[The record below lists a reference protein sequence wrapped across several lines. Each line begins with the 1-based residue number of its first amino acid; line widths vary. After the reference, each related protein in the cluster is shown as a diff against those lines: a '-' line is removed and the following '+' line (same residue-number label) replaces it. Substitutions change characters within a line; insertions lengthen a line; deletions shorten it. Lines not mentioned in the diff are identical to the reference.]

1 MSDNQDALGALLDA
15 YLDLLRSGTAPS
27 IEAYADQY
35 PASAS
40 ELRETLPI
48 LLEMEQIG
56 NMPDEPQSAYMS
68 PPDFDGTD
76 FRFLRKIGSGGM
88 GVVYEALQVSLG
100 RKVAIKILSPARAVE
115 DAALNRLEN
124 EARVIAQLYH
134 PNIVK
139 VYTAGHHGGT
149 FFYAMELLE
158 STDLARQP
166 PSGQREIAQVGVDAS
181 RALAYA
187 HGCGVLHCDIKPS
200 NLFRG
205 ADGILKIG
213 DFGLALS
220 AEECGEAASVRDGTL
235 RYMAPERLA
244 KKRIE
249 FASDQ
254 YSLGA
259 TLYEFL
265 ARQPLRH
272 GTNPPLLARE
282 IQNPHVRFPSGCDQD
297 LAAII
302 AKSLSVDPSDRYP
315 SMSDLADDLQ
325 RYLDHRPVLASRPS
339 AIRRLLLWARR
350 DPFRAAACAFTIV
363 CAAGFM
369 VSMAIGLVNTRRAM
383 EQARKNAVTANN
395 ALQVVFRHVARQ
407 PPSPSDALL
416 LKEILPY
423 YENLSDDA
431 QLTDAGRAVVYESLV
446 KCAMRIG
453 KYDLAEKLQRQL
465 MALGENDADG
475 QSRLAVAVLRQGRKD
490 EAASIWNAIAARFSR
505 GGTPDEQAV
514 AARALIS
521 AADDMSSPGCKLAF
535 DILRRVLEKH
545 PENQKARLE
554 YARMLIEGSPFASGV
569 VMPGVPSDPV
579 RILDELVAQNPQR
592 LYYAVRRMKALYR
605 QYCRKLDKDEPVEDE
620 ESAHLLAQAEDLFA
634 RYANHP
640 GVASLVYHA
649 RRAYLDHAML
659 NCPPPRYTRRHG
671 QFVEFCRTIFSSPD
685 IPGQDKAEIVDAQLE
700 ELGDLVD
707 SPRRFGRHAQMIRD
721 ELDKFSGQRA
731 KEFEERLRLLQEK
744 VPADDPNERRFAPRR
759 HHWKRPKTDDIPQD
773 AL

>member
-1 MSDNQDALGALLDA
+1 MSDTPDNFSELLDA
-15 YLDLLRSGTAPS
+15 YLDGFRKGTVPPP
-27 IEAYADQY
+27 EAFADQH
-35 PASAS
+35 PDCAA

-48 LLEMEQIG
+48 LLEMERIG
-56 NMPDEPQSAYMS
+56 NMRDAAQPTEVS
-68 PPDFDGTD
+68 PPDFSGTD
-76 FRFLRKIGSGGM
+76 FRLLRKIGSGGM
-88 GVVYEALQVSLG
+88 GVVYEALQVSLR
-100 RKVAIKILSPARAVE
+100 RKVAIKILSPARTVE
-115 DAALNRLEN
+115 DTALNRLEN

-139 VYTAGHHGGT
+139 VYTAGHQGGT
-149 FFYAMELLE
+149 FFYAMELLD
-158 STDLARQP
+158 SADLARQP
-166 PSGQREIAQVGVDAS
+166 PTDPREIAQVGVDAA

-200 NLFRG
+200 NIFRG
-205 ADGILKIG
+205 TDGILKIG

-220 AEECGEAASVRDGTL
+220 AEECGEATSVRDGTL

-244 KKRIE
+244 EKRID

-265 ARQPLRH
+265 AKQPLRH
-272 GTNPPLLARE
+272 GTTPSLLAQE
-282 IQNPHVRFPSGCDQD
+282 IQNPQVRFPSGCDPD

-302 AKSLSVDPSDRYP
+302 AKSLSSDPSGRYP
-315 SMSDLADDLQ
+315 SMSDFADDLQ
-325 RYLDHRPVLASRPS
+325 RFLNHRPVLASRPS
-339 AIRRLLLWARR
+339 ALHRLLLWTRR
-350 DPFRAAACAFTIV
+350 DPVRATACAFTLV
-363 CAAGFM
+363 CAVGFM
-369 VSMAIGLVNTRRAM
+369 ISLVIGLVNTRRAM
-383 EQARKNAVTANN
+383 EQARKNAMTANN

-407 PPSPSDALL
+407 PPSPSDASL

-446 KCAMRIG
+446 RCAMRIG
-453 KYDLAEKLQRQL
+453 RYDLAEKLQRQL

-475 QSRLAVAVLRQGRKD
+475 QSRLAVAVQRQGRKE
-490 EAASIWNAIAARFSR
+490 EAASIWNAIATRFSH

-521 AADDMSSPGCKLAF
+521 TADDMSSPNCKLAF

-545 PENQKARLE
+545 PENPKARLE
-554 YARMLIEGSPFASGV
+554 YARMMIEECPFANGV

-579 RILDELVAQNPQR
+579 QILDELVSRNPQR
-592 LYYAVRRMKALYR
+592 LYYAVLRMKALYR
-605 QYCRKLDKDEPVEDE
+605 QYCQKLDRGEPVEDE

-640 GVASLVYHA
+640 GVASLVYLV
-649 RRAYLDHAML
+649 RQAYLDHAML
-659 NCPPPRYTRRHG
+659 NCPPSRFTRRHG
-671 QFVEFCRTIFSSPD
+671 QFVEFCRVIFNSPD
-685 IPGQDKAEIVDAQLE
+685 IPDQDKTDILDAQLE
-700 ELGDLVD
+700 ELADLTD
-707 SPRRFGRHAQMIRD
+707 SSRRFKHHAQLIRA
-721 ELDKFSGQRA
+721 ELDKFSGLRA

-744 VPADDPNERRFAPRR
+744 VPANDRDEHNFMRRR
-759 HHWKRPKTDDIPQD
+759 HHWTRPNTDDIPPD
-773 AL
+773 AP